1 MALASSCSS
10 VDSFAAP
17 FLLDD
22 LKSKFS
28 GKEKRT
34 YFGNGKQLFQK
45 LIIQKSRIYLKRELK
60 FCAIN

>member
-22 LKSKFS
+22 LKTKFS
-28 GKEKRT
+28 GKERKDR
-34 YFGNGKQLFQK
+34 F
-45 LIIQKSRIYLKRELK
+45 
-60 FCAIN
+60 

>member
-10 VDSFAAP
+10 VGSFAAP

-28 GKEKRT
+28 RKEKRT
-34 YFGNGKQLFQK
+34 NFDKQT
-45 LIIQKSRIYLKRELK
+45 IQ
-60 FCAIN
+60 